1 MSATANKRAQGLGP
15 SKHGVGHFI
24 AERVTSIALVPLS
37 IWAVYA
43 IIVLAPLPYEGVVL
57 WLHNPINTV
66 LSVLFVAFSF
76 YHMGLGMQVVIEDYI
91 HRRGSLMGLLLFN
104 ALVWGGGAVLAI
116 VCILKVAFS
125 GGYA

>member
-1 MSATANKRAQGLGP
+1 MSGA
-15 SKHGVGHFI
+15 SHGTGHFV
-24 AERVTSIALVPLS
+24 AERVTSLALIPLS
-37 IWAVYA
+37 LWAVYA
-43 IIVLAPLPYEGVVL
+43 VIRLAPLPYEGVVDFL
-57 WLHNPINTV
+57 ANPVNTT
-66 LSVLFVAFSF
+66 LAVLFIALSF

-91 HRRGSLMGLLLFN
+91 HRRGSLMGLLLVN